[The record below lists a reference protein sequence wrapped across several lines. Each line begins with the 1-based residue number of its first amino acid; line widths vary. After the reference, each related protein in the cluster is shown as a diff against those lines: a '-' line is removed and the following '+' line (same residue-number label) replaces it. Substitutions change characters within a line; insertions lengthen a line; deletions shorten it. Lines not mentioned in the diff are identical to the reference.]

1 MDALVTTQWL
11 ADELGA
17 PDLRIVDAT
26 YVDAAS
32 GRDPAAEY
40 RAGHIPG
47 AVFLNLAQLRDTS
60 ANLPNTLPDAKTV
73 ADRLGTLGIAN
84 GDRIVL
90 YDDAPWHTSARAW
103 FLLRMFGARN
113 VAILDGGIA
122 RWRAE
127 GRETA
132 TGDASRAATAFD
144 AQFDA
149 GRVRD
154 LAQMQDNLAT
164 GQEQVVDARSTAR
177 FTGEEADPRP
187 GVAPGHIPGSQ
198 NLPYGQMFDADGLW
212 KRGDALKA
220 AFADAGSDLTKPIVT
235 TCGSGITAAVVAFG
249 AHLMGAEATLYDG
262 SWSEWGANPATPKE
276 TGK

>member
-17 PDLRIVDAT
+17 ADLRIVDAT

-32 GRDPAAEY
+32 GRDPAVEY
-40 RAGHIPG
+40 AAGHIPG
-47 AVFLNLAQLRDTS
+47 AAFLNLAQLRDT
-60 ANLPNTLPDAKTV
+60 AADLPNTLPDAETV
-73 ADRLGTLGIAN
+73 ADRLGALGIGN
-84 GDRIVL
+84 DDRIVL

-132 TGDASRAATAFD
+132 TGDASPRVAAFD
-144 AQFDA
+144 AQPDP
-149 GRVRD
+149 RTVRN
-154 LAQMQDNLAT
+154 LAQMQANLDT
-164 GQEQVVDARSTAR
+164 GAEQVVDARSAAR
-177 FTGEEADPRP
+177 FTGDEADPRA
-187 GVAPGHIPGSQ
+187 GVAPGHIPGSS
-198 NLPYGQMFDADGLW
+198 NLPYGKMFDADGLW

-220 AFADAGSDLTKPIVT
+220 AFGDSGIDLARPIVT

-249 AHLMGAEATLYDG
+249 AHLLGNEATLYGG
-262 SWSEWGANPATPKE
+262 SWSEWGADPATPKE

>member
-17 PDLRIVDAT
+17 ADLRIVDAT
-26 YVDAAS
+26 YVDGAS

-60 ANLPNTLPDAKTV
+60 ADLPNTLPDAKTI
-73 ADRLGTLGIAN
+73 ADRLGILGIAS

-127 GRETA
+127 GRETVA
-132 TGDASRAATAFD
+132 GDTAPRAAAFD
-144 AQFDA
+144 VQPDL
-149 GRVRD
+149 RKVRG
-154 LAQMQDNLAT
+154 LAQMQANLDT
-164 GQEQVVDARSTAR
+164 SPEQIVDARSAAR
-177 FTGEEADPRP
+177 FTGEEADPRA
-187 GVAPGHIPGSQ
+187 GVAPGHIPGSS
-198 NLPYGQMFDADGLW
+198 NLPYGKMFDADGLW
-212 KRGDALKA
+212 TRGDALKA
-220 AFADAGSDLTKPIVT
+220 AFADAGIDLTKPIVT

-249 AHLMGAEATLYDG
+249 AHLLGTEAALYDG